1 MMRAAARLASAPNS
15 PCPQSSCPQSFS
27 ITTLLFSHP
36 ACEDHIPD
44 IGHPENPVRL
54 RAIAQALA
62 ASEFAGPLRREP
74 PRAEQDQV
82 ARVHPGS
89 IVSAMLSHATGEG
102 TAGMDHATFL
112 SRGSGEGALRA
123 ARRDERGGGK
133 ERVSKG

>member
-1 MMRAAARLASAPNS
+1 MMRAAARLASAPKS
-15 PCPQSSCPQSFS
+15 PCPQSSNM
-27 ITTLLFSHP
+27 TTLLFSHP

-62 ASEFAGPLRREP
+62 ASEFAGLLRREP

-89 IVSAMLSHATGEG
+89 FVRDLLSHVP
-102 TAGMDHATFL
+102 
-112 SRGSGEGALRA
+112 GEGAVGLDPDKTGRA
-123 ARRDERGGGK
+123 PCRERW
-133 ERVSKG
+133 